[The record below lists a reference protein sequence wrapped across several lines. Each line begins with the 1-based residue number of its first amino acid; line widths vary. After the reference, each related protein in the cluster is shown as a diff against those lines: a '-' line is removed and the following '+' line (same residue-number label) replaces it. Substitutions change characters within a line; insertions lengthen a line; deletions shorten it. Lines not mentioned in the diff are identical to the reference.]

1 FTFIYKHRHRNMPLI
16 FYRKIIPLFLC
27 LLLLTVA
34 LFVAFFGSNSI
45 YLGIDQ
51 VEFSHKSW
59 IFPADSSKSNVEAA
73 ASCKAYDE
81 LRNIN
86 FLSDSIRDRICS
98 GTAAYAIVNGSFPLC
113 RLRDRLPDE
122 IMDQVRSR
130 SQLASLPSPV
140 TGRSLPCYIYS
151 ERDYISDEIR
161 KRTGFET
168 NNVAALI
175 GLLRRIK
182 SDRGVAPNGVTFV
195 DVGSNI
201 GVFSLAAMDLGVPVV
216 SLDANIRN
224 LLRIRLSAEALMT
237 RNRLNKSASD
247 ITTAIRS
254 HLVWNFISSRVSL
267 SYLNFPVDCNVGGAT
282 KFSRAVADTI
292 PVMSSSGNALARI
305 LDPGST
311 LIMKIDI
318 EGGEADF
325 LKTSYQLFDNFS
337 IPVVQMEWLRRHMSR
352 DEQVFMMNFFTS
364 RGYVPTLGGSFAS
377 LSTAR
382 LARFNGDIVWTKL
395 SFFNQGHLFA

>member
-1 FTFIYKHRHRNMPLI
+1 MPLI

-51 VEFSHKSW
+51 VGFSHKSW

-122 IMDQVRSR
+122 IMDQVRSG
-130 SQLASLPSPV
+130 SQLASLRSPV

-182 SDRGVAPNGVTFV
+182 SDKGIAPNGVTFV

-201 GVFSLAAMDLGVPVV
+201 GVFSLAAMDLG
-216 SLDANIRN
+216 
-224 LLRIRLSAEALMT
+224 
-237 RNRLNKSASD
+237 
-247 ITTAIRS
+247 IRS

-352 DEQVFMMNFFTS
+352 DEMVFMMNFFTS

-382 LARFNGDIVWTKL
+382 LARFNGDIFWTKL